1 MCEMICDFCLKTA
14 VISLLIL
21 IILLSTLSYVGVY
34 TIYIGVP
41 LIVICGWI
49 SLSRFCREKI
59 KDEL

>member
-1 MCEMICDFCLKTA
+1 MMCKFCLKIA
-14 VISLLIL
+14 VISLLVL

-41 LIVICGWI
+41 LVVICGWI
-49 SLSRFCREKI
+49 SLSNFCKEKL